1 MFEHTRE
8 ERIFDRLVADIM
20 KHINGLPLHTGWA
33 IYVLQALGLRSENG
47 YIEGVIVNR
56 WRSYEQTHDGHDLWR
71 VCTNIWVHLKPNTNK
86 DHNLCILNAIK
97 KCIQDPSYQTTDE
110 DKRYLRHLED
120 TLCKFGLQFDKYDK
134 ILFPRH
140 TPSGRDDRG
149 QAARLGRLLDELNA
163 TM

>member
-8 ERIFDRLVADIM
+8 ERIFDRLVARITMD
-20 KHINGLPLHTGWA
+20 INGLPLNKGWA
-33 IYVLQALGLRSENG
+33 IYVLEALGLELSKDG
-47 YIEGVIVNR
+47 QIQGVIVNR

-71 VCTNIWVHLKPNTNK
+71 VCKSIWEHLKPNTNK

-120 TLCKFGLQFDKYDK
+120 ALCTFGLQFDEYNQRHQTNAQRLHTL
-134 ILFPRH
+134 LFQLQ
-140 TPSGRDDRG
+140 TGTSTQESGP
-149 QAARLGRLLDELNA
+149 
-163 TM
+163 